1 MCNMSK
7 YKKILLGFLFLLIV
21 GFCLYIVY
29 LYRDITAI
37 NEAIAE
43 EGWTQSIESERTSFD
58 SKTGTFYKQVTYKD
72 VDGID
77 YYYFVNR
84 YLGSDESGIVFSIAR
99 NEENIDIDDPTLPY
113 QFQ

>member
-1 MCNMSK
+1 MSK
-7 YKKILLGFLFLLIV
+7 YKKIFSGLLLVLIG
-21 GFCLYIVY
+21 GFCLYVIY
-29 LYRDITAI
+29 LYRDVTAI
-37 NEAIAE
+37 NEAIAQ
-43 EGWTQSIESERTSFD
+43 EGWNQSIESERTSFD
-58 SKTGTFYKQVTYKD
+58 TTRGTFYKQVTYKD

-99 NEENIDIDDPTLPY
+99 NEENIDIDDPTFPY

>member
-1 MCNMSK
+1 MSK
-7 YKKILLGFLFLLIV
+7 YKKIFLGLLLVLIV
-21 GFCLYIVY
+21 SFGLYSVH

-58 SKTGTFYKQVTYKD
+58 STRGTFYKQVTYKD

-84 YLGSDESGIVFSIAR
+84 YLGDESGIVFSIAR
-99 NEENIDIDDPTLPY
+99 NEENIDIDDPTQPY
-113 QFQ
+113 QFQYPE

>member
-1 MCNMSK
+1 MSK
-7 YKKILLGFLFLLIV
+7 YKKKFSGLLLVLIG
-21 GFCLYIVY
+21 GFCLYSVY

-58 SKTGTFYKQVTYKD
+58 SKRGTFYKQITYKD
-72 VDGID
+72 VDGVD
-77 YYYFVNR
+77 YYYFLNR
-84 YLGSDESGIVFSIAR
+84 NPEDNSEIVFSSAM
-99 NEENIDIDDPTLPY
+99 NDENASIDDPTLPY